1 MNYVFSSIVG
11 AGLVP
16 ALSTTGNHENQGN
29 HKGLPLQTDKQS
41 KYPTTTQGYPYR
53 DNINI

>member
-16 ALSTTGNHENQGN
+16 TLSTTGNHENQGN

-41 KYPTTTQGYPYR
+41 NTQQPRRVTPTEIT
-53 DNINI
+53 